1 VLSWRLYVGI
11 LTLPLSGLLSLSL
24 KYGCKPLSLQS
35 SCILYAWK
43 TSIMWI
49 RTRSDTSLSS
59 NPSSFGSF
67 LQQPMSALVVE
78 PRKTLSYK
86 ALYI

>member
-35 SCILYAWK
+35 SCILYA
-43 TSIMWI
+43 
-49 RTRSDTSLSS
+49 
-59 NPSSFGSF
+59 
-67 LQQPMSALVVE
+67 
-78 PRKTLSYK
+78 
-86 ALYI
+86 